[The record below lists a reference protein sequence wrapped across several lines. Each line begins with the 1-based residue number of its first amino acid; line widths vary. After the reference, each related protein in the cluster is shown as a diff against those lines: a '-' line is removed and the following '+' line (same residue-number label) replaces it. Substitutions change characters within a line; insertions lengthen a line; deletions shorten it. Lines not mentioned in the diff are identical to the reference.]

1 MASSELQK
9 RKQEEY
15 EMQLF
20 NFHSRAVYATLKNI
34 VSERIHY
41 TIQKMC
47 ETIEKTYKLNSE
59 NVAILETNQKNLER
73 AYYKGTMPHLEN
85 IKNIVNKYIAIPS
98 NVLLEEDKYQR
109 TQYSD
114 TEFENINRTLEVLQ
128 QRAKRATVLNTV
140 LKEELRVLEEFPITE
155 ENVNKMC
162 NIIENNVK
170 CPNVNEKMYHLVE
183 DYKNLSTSLFD
194 TITTKMKYNPVDNL
208 KCKEIDLNSL

>member
-1 MASSELQK
+1 
-9 RKQEEY
+9 
-15 EMQLF
+15 MQLF